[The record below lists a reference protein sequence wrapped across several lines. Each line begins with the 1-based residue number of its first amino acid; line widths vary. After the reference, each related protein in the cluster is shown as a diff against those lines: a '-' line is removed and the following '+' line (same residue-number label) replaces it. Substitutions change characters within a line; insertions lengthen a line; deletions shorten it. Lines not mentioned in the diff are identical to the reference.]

1 MENTSNNAALEVMFQ
16 HFIEFVRLFQALS
29 VFVSSFLYFF
39 QVIPM
44 LTFVRRF
51 LDENPLI
58 ACSDEVQ
65 YIKTKL
71 LADTDQLKVKQKAG
85 ILDIRAIQDK

>member
-1 MENTSNNAALEVMFQ
+1 MFQ
-16 HFIEFVRLFQALS
+16 NLMALS
-29 VFVSSFLYFF
+29 IFATSCLCFF

-58 ACSDEVQ
+58 ACSEELQ

-85 ILDIRAIQDK
+85 ILNIRANQDK

>member
-1 MENTSNNAALEVMFQ
+1 
-16 HFIEFVRLFQALS
+16 
-29 VFVSSFLYFF
+29 
-39 QVIPM
+39 M

-58 ACSDEVQ
+58 ACSDELLYV
-65 YIKTKL
+65 KTKL

-85 ILDIRAIQDK
+85 ILNIRANQDK